1 MSRIPHGQG
10 GRCMLFLQDHRPR
23 LCSQASV
30 AERPIALPPVRLEE
44 RPMAQLHFTC
54 PATRHRA
61 ATGIQ
66 IDVQSL
72 RASWHSTL
80 KVNCPH
86 CGGQHDIA
94 VRDTYMSILPSMS
107 SCCAPRLCGSSGIRH
122 DCNRGARRAS
132 TYAVRS
138 LQAAEKAPRSVNRTR
153 GLEPQALPVHPWSRR
168 NGCALPLRRRGDSLP
183 RTCRSC
189 DQQRR
194 RRRPFVPH

>member
-1 MSRIPHGQG
+1 MGALAPVSFNLGDDTLFLVDLLFYSMSRIPHGQG

-94 VRDTYMSILPSMS
+94 VRDTYGHL
-107 SCCAPRLCGSSGIRH
+107 
-122 DCNRGARRAS
+122 
-132 TYAVRS
+132 
-138 LQAAEKAPRSVNRTR
+138 EK
-153 GLEPQALPVHPWSRR
+153 
-168 NGCALPLRRRGDSLP
+168 
-183 RTCRSC
+183 
-189 DQQRR
+189 
-194 RRRPFVPH
+194 